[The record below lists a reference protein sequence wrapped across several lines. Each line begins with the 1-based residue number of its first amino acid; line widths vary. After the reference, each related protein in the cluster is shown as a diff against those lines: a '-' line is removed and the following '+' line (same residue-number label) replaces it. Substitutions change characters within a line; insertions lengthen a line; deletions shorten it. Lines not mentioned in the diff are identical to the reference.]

1 MDRFPSTGVSLE
13 TGARVVVVPDEGG
26 VGTALAERLEK
37 RGVDVLLADPSIGT
51 RHLLD
56 EVEGWRQGG
65 ALTGL
70 YWLPALDPVLPA
82 ELAEPE
88 DRQEALRRR
97 VKALHALAQVLY
109 ETLNEDGCFLVAGV
123 RLGGRHGYDAEG
135 ALDAAGGAV
144 SGFTKAFARERP
156 TTLVKVVDFKVSRK
170 TAALADTLIA
180 ETLHDPGVL
189 EVGHADE
196 RRWAV
201 GLEERPVEPGADL
214 PRGGVY
220 VVTGAAGSIVSAIL
234 TDLADGA
241 GTFWLLDK
249 ALQPDPT
256 NPDLDRIVSDR
267 EGLKRDLFA
276 RLKAG
281 NERVTPVQ
289 VEGELA
295 RIEREAAALAAVQAI
310 EDGGGVVHY
319 RCLDLRDP
327 EAVTA
332 VTKEIG
338 DAHDQIDVLLHAAG
352 LEISRALPD
361 KSAEE
366 FALVFD
372 VKVEGWYNLMTGL
385 AGVPLGSVMTFSSI
399 AGRFGNA
406 GQTDYAAANDLLC
419 KAISGMARSH
429 PETRALSVDWTAWR
443 DIGMAARGS
452 IPTIMKQAGID
463 MLDPRAGIAIVRRE
477 LTAGTH
483 GEVGIAEGLGVML
496 AEDPGRA
503 TLHPDLV
510 ARSAGPMTGRVTR
523 YGRFDGLVVETELDP
538 RAQPFL
544 DHHRIDGIAVLPGV
558 MGIEAMAEA
567 ARLPF
572 PELHVASLEDVAF
585 HAPFKFYRDDPRT
598 LKVHV
603 IFDADG
609 EDIVADCRLSGER
622 TLVGR
627 DEPEHT
633 LHFTGRVRMRPGR
646 PEDGRVQTIPG
657 ATDDMVGSADIYDT
671 YFHGPAYQVLD
682 GAWRSE
688 NVVAGLFAGDL
699 PANHEPADQP
709 LLAAPRLIELAFQTA
724 GLVEIASTERM
735 GLPRGFDRLELVR
748 AGEGEVE
755 SAAVAR
761 ASGQGVFDV
770 DVADAGGQVV
780 LSLKGYRTSAL
791 PGNVSAGVFKV
802 LKV

>member
-1 MDRFPSTGVSLE
+1 VTLE
-13 TGARVVVVPDEGG
+13 AGARVVVVPDEGG

-51 RHLLD
+51 RHLVD
-56 EVEGWRQGG
+56 EVEGWRSGG
-65 ALTGL
+65 TLTGL
-70 YWLPALDPVLPA
+70 YWLPALDPILPA

-88 DRQEALRRR
+88 DRREAMRRR

-109 ETLNEDGCFLVAGV
+109 EPLNEEGCFLVSGV

-144 SGFTKAFARERP
+144 GGFTKAFGRERQK
-156 TTLVKVVDFKVSRK
+156 TLVKVVDFKVSRK

-180 ETLHDPGVL
+180 ETLQDPGAL
-189 EVGHADE
+189 EVGHTDE
-196 RRWAV
+196 HRWSI

-214 PRGGVY
+214 PEGGVY

-267 EGLKRDLFA
+267 EGLKRDLFD
-276 RLKAG
+276 RLKADG
-281 NERVTPVQ
+281 QRVTPVQ
-289 VEGELA
+289 VESELT
-295 RIEREAAALAAVQAI
+295 RIERESAALAAIRAI

-327 EAVTA
+327 EAVGA
-332 VTKEIG
+332 VTKEVV
-338 DAHDQIDVLLHAAG
+338 DAHRRVDVLLHAAG
-352 LEISRALPD
+352 LEISRTLPD
-361 KSAEE
+361 KSADE

-385 AGVPLGSVMTFSSI
+385 ADIPLGSVVAFSSI

-419 KAISGMARSH
+419 KAISAMARSH
-429 PETRALSVDWTAWR
+429 PDTRALSVDWTAWR
-443 DIGMAARGS
+443 EIGMAARGS
-452 IPTIMKQAGID
+452 IPTVMRQAGID
-463 MLDPRAGIAIVRRE
+463 MLDPRAGIAVVRRE
-477 LTAGTH
+477 LTAGTR
-483 GEVGIAEGLGVML
+483 GEVVIADGLGVML
-496 AEDPGRA
+496 AEDPDVA

-510 ARSAGPMTGRVTR
+510 ARDAGPLTGRVTS
-523 YGRFDGLVVETELDP
+523 YSRFDGLVVETELDP
-538 RAQPFL
+538 RSQPFL
-544 DHHRIDGIAVLPGV
+544 DHHRIDDIAVLPGV
-558 MGIEAMAEA
+558 MGIEAMVEA

-572 PELHVASLEDVAF
+572 PGLHVTALEDFGF
-585 HAPFKFYRDDPRT
+585 HAPFKFYRDEPRT
-598 LKVHV
+598 LTVHV
-603 IFDADG
+603 TYDADG

-627 DEPEHT
+627 DEPERT
-633 LHFTGRVRMRPGR
+633 VHFTGKVRMRSQP
-646 PEDGRVQTIPG
+646 PEDGRIQRIPG

-688 NVVAGLFAGDL
+688 NLVAGLFAGDL

-735 GLPRGFDRLELVR
+735 GLPHGFDRLELIR
-748 AGEGEVE
+748 AGDGEVE
-755 SAAVAR
+755 SAAVVR
-761 ASGQGVFDV
+761 AAGQGVFDV

-791 PGNVSAGVFKV
+791 PGTVKGGIFKV